1 MNLTQKTAMTRT
13 PAIEI
18 RENRT
23 WLPAVFR
30 SAVGGRRLISFRITA
45 AERRIYRKRK
55 KIPVSVWASRHRI
68 VTRGPLEGTR
78 YKNSTTPYLPGIMDA
93 SFFPSV
99 ETIIICAALQVGK
112 SFCVDTCIGYATDI
126 EPGPVLYV
134 YPDEETAV
142 ENSKDRILPMIQQS
156 SRLRQYLTGSADDE
170 AAKRINLQHMQIYMA
185 WARSAVKLAN
195 KSIRHLVLDEI
206 DKYPE
211 TAGKRET
218 DPISLAEGR
227 TRTYR
232 FNRKIWKAST
242 PTVESGPIWKALTT
256 EAQVIFDYW
265 VRCPFCKTYQIMD
278 FEHIKWPADV
288 RDPVKVK
295 AEELAWYE
303 CRTCAT
309 HWNDY
314 DRDRAVRLGQWRSRT
329 KDKSRQDLQGRQDG
343 QNQNK
348 NKTEENNGGQA
359 HTDKGGLDSPSP
371 RPSPARGEG
380 DSSGQ
385 KLMAYLKERRPRNIG
400 FHLPSWISHFVSLS
414 EPAASFL
421 TYVQT
426 GDLNDFKDFQNK
438 HKAEP
443 WRIQFQERKEDRI
456 TALCDERPSGIV
468 PSGGAVAAL
477 VCGVDTQDNGFYYR
491 VRAFGFGMEQ
501 ESWGV
506 RFGFV
511 DSFEALRQVLFEEA
525 YVDAEGQK
533 YVIMLALQ
541 DAMGHK
547 TAEVYDF
554 VRPWQG
560 RIFAAQGVDRKTMTT
575 MVNWSTLEFYPGGK
589 KPIRGGIR
597 LLRHNANLWKNTLA
611 HKLEIKPGDPG
622 AFHVERDS
630 DVLEYARQMCAEV
643 LNEDEQWICRAQ
655 RANHYWDCEVL
666 CLVAADVLRLKHK
679 QQPDGRPRTAA
690 RSEKKESKREPLW

>member
-1 MNLTQKTAMTRT
+1 MKIATTIEVRT
-13 PAIEI
+13 PKS
-18 RENRT
+18 
-23 WLPAVFR
+23 WLSKTVA
-30 SAVGGRRLISFRITA
+30 ALRRLISFRTTL

-303 CRTCAT
+303 CKTCAA

-314 DRDRAVRLGQWRSRT
+314 DRDRAVRLGQWRSRRKNGT
-329 KDKSRQDLQGRQDG
+329 QMNTEKAD
-343 QNQNK
+343 QNK
-348 NKTEENNGGQA
+348 NKKDLKSLNENICV
-359 HTDKGGLDSPSP
+359 DLCESV
-371 RPSPARGEG
+371 
-380 DSSGQ
+380 SSSVGGQ
-385 KLMAYLKERRPRNIG
+385 KLMAYLKEHRPRNIG

-468 PSGGAVAAL
+468 PSGGVVAAL
-477 VCGVDTQDNGFYYR
+477 VAGVDTQDNGFYYR

-525 YVDAEGQK
+525 YVDVEGQK
-533 YVIMLALQ
+533 YVITLALQ

-560 RIFAAQGVDRKTMTT
+560 RIFAAQGVDRRTMTT
-575 MVNWSTLEFYPGGK
+575 MVNWSTLEFYPGTK

-643 LNEDEQWICRAQ
+643 LNENEQWICQAQ

-666 CLVAADVLRLKHK
+666 CLVAADVLRLKYK
-679 QQPDGRPRTAA
+679 ARSKAETKRTA
-690 RSEKKESKREPLW
+690 SEQKESKRVPLW

>member
-1 MNLTQKTAMTRT
+1 MITE
-13 PAIEI
+13 PI
-18 RENRT
+18 RVNVEKS
-23 WLPAVFR
+23 WMPSGMA
-30 SAVGGRRLISFRITA
+30 AGRRLVSFRTTP

-55 KIPVSVWASRHRI
+55 KIPVSLWASRHRV

-78 YKNSTTPYLPGIMDA
+78 YRNSTAPYLSGIMDA

-99 ETIIICAALQVGK
+99 ETVILCAALQVGK
-112 SFCVDTCIGYATDI
+112 SFCMDTCVGYAVDL

-134 YPDEETAV
+134 YPDEDTAI

-156 SRLRQYLTGSADDE
+156 GRLREYLTGAADDE

-218 DPISLAEGR
+218 DPILLAEGR

-256 EAQVIFDYW
+256 EAQVVFDYW
-265 VRCPFCKTYQIMD
+265 VRCPMCREYQIMD
-278 FEHIKWPADV
+278 FEHIRWPEGE

-303 CRTCAT
+303 CKACAARWSD
-309 HWNDY
+309 H
-314 DRDRAVRLGQWRSRT
+314 DRDRAVRLGQWRARE
-329 KDKSRQDLQGRQDG
+329 
-343 QNQNK
+343 K
-348 NKTEENNGGQA
+348 NGTQIN
-359 HTDKGGLDSPSP
+359 TDEHGIKSPSP
-371 RPSPARGEG
+371 SPSRQGRGETQQETHTDG
-380 DSSGQ
+380 GRRPAVGGHSSSVGQ
-385 KLMAYLKERRPRNIG
+385 KLMAYLKERRPRVIG
-400 FHLPSWISHFVSLS
+400 FHLPSWISRFVSLS

-421 TYVQT
+421 TYQQT

-438 HKAEP
+438 HRAEP
-443 WRIQFQERKEDRI
+443 WRVQYKERKEDAI
-456 TALCDERPSGIV
+456 MSLCDGRPSGVV

-477 VCGVDTQDNGFYYR
+477 VAGVDTQDAGFYYR
-491 VRAFGFGMEQ
+491 IRAFGYGLER

-511 DSFEALRQVLFEEA
+511 DSFEGLHRILFDDQ
-525 YVDAEGQK
+525 YVDADGHK
-533 YVIMLALQ
+533 YAVDVALQ
-541 DAMGHK
+541 DAMGHR

-554 VRPWQG
+554 VRPRQG
-560 RIFAAQGVDRKTMTT
+560 KLFAAQGVDRQSMTA
-575 MVNWSTLEFYPGGK
+575 MIAWSVIEHYPGTN
-589 KPIRGGIR
+589 KPIRGGVR
-597 LLRHNANLWKNTLA
+597 LLRHNANRFKDDLNT
-611 HKLEIKPGDPG
+611 KLHVKPNDPG
-622 AFHVERDS
+622 AFHVEQDGS
-630 DVLEYARQMCAEV
+630 LQEYSRHMCAES
-643 LNEDEQWICRAQ
+643 LDDKGQWVCEAQ
-655 RANHYWDCEVL
+655 RPNHYWDCEVL
-666 CLVAADVLRLKHK
+666 CLVAAELRGIKHW
-679 QQPDGRPRTAA
+679 
-690 RSEKKESKREPLW
+690 KKEGTKAQRDKGTEQKKQGWINKTEGWMKK